1 MKKFYTVTAVLSLVA
16 CLAAPILRFLNLLS
30 DRDFQLAFLLA
41 SLAWF
46 IAATIR
52 VSWKTGAN

>member
-1 MKKFYTVTAVLSLVA
+1 MKKFYTVTAALSLAA
-16 CLAAPILRFLNLLS
+16 CLAAPVLRFLNLLA
-30 DRDFQLAFLLA
+30 DREFRLSFLLA

-52 VSWKTGAN
+52 VSWKTE